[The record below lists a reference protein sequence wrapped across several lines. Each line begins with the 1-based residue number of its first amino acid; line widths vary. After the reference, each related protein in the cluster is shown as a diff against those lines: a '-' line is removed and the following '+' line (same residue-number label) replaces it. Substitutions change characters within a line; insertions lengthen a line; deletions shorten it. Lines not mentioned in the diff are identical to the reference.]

1 MTISLTGFMGCGKSR
16 VGYELS
22 KKLGLCFVDL
32 DRAIMLRTG
41 KSIGELFEKGEPYF
55 RAVELDTLRA
65 VLSRYTG
72 DSVIIALG
80 GGTITTPEALDLI
93 LSQTTS
99 FYLKSSFERI
109 CANLAQSTVERPL
122 FDANAAALL
131 ASREPLYEKAAF
143 TVETDGKTPQMIAA
157 EITALLER

>member
-22 KKLGLCFVDL
+22 KKLGLRFVDL
-32 DRAIMLRTG
+32 DRAITLRTG
-41 KSIGELFEKGEPYF
+41 KSIEELFEKGEPYF
-55 RAVELDTLRA
+55 RSVELDTLRA
-65 VLSRYTG
+65 VLSRSTG
-72 DSVIIALG
+72 DSIVLALG
-80 GGTITTPEALDLI
+80 GGTVTTPEALDVI
-93 LSQTTS
+93 LSRTTS

-109 CANLAQSTVERPL
+109 CANLAQSAVKRPL
-122 FDANAAALL
+122 FDADAAKLL

-143 TVETDGKTPQMIAA
+143 TIETDDKTPQMIAA

>member
-1 MTISLTGFMGCGKSR
+1 MGSGKSR

-22 KKLGLCFVDL
+22 KKLGLRFVDL
-32 DRAIMLRTG
+32 DRAIVLRTG
-41 KSIGELFEKGEPYF
+41 KSIGELFENGEPYF
-55 RAVELDTLRA
+55 RTVELDTLRS

-72 DSVIIALG
+72 DSVVIALG
-80 GGTITTPEALDLI
+80 GGSVTTPEVLDLV
-93 LSQTTS
+93 LTQTIS

-109 CANLAQSTVERPL
+109 CENLAHSSTERPL
-122 FDANAAALL
+122 FNTDAAALL